1 MGSKKRADN
10 DKLKTTKTDTSS
22 DVSVDEK
29 NGSVLLP
36 VLPLRDVVLFPHMVM
51 PLFVGRAKSINALEE
66 AMANNQNIFL
76 VAQKTPEEQ
85 YRVKNLYDVGTIAS
99 ILQLLR
105 LPDGTFKVLVEG
117 KMRARVKEFVG
128 RGSKSRFLSVQCE
141 PLPETSEDKKQIKAG
156 IRSLLSQFE
165 SYLAISSKM
174 PPELMHTLFGIE
186 DPSRLTDTIVAHLDL
201 KVPQRQE
208 ILEQQDI
215 LLRIKRLMELIE
227 GEMEVLKVE
236 KKIRKTVKSSIEKN
250 QRDYYL
256 TEQMKAIRKELDE
269 SEGISE
275 IEALEEA
282 IKKAKMPE
290 EALEKTN
297 AELKKLKTMPLM
309 SAESTVSRN
318 YIDYMLGVP
327 WSKRAKV
334 NKSISFSK
342 EVLEADHYG
351 LEKVKERIIE
361 YLAVHK
367 RVGKIK
373 GPILCLVGPPGVGK
387 TSLGASVARAT
398 GRPLTRVALGGIR
411 DEAEIRGHRRTYI
424 GSMPGKIVQKL
435 SKEGVKNPVFLLDE
449 IDKMAM
455 DFRGD
460 PASALLE
467 VLDPEQNST
476 FNDHY
481 LEVDLDLSE
490 VFFIC
495 TSNSMNIPA
504 PLLDRMEVIHLSGYT
519 EDEKL
524 NIAKKY
530 LVKKVCKENGVTDK
544 EFKLADTT
552 LLKIIRDYTR
562 ESGVRSLER
571 KLSKIARKVVLE
583 ITEDS
588 EKSNKKKQNKQKKV
602 TKSSIIKQTDLE
614 KYLGVK
620 QYTFGLADKKAQL
633 GQVTGLA
640 WTEVGGELL
649 KIEVTV
655 VPGKGKTIRTGQ
667 LGDVMKESISA
678 ALTVVRARSKD
689 YDIALDFHEKKDIH
703 VHVPE
708 GATPKDGPSAGI
720 GMCTALVSA
729 LSGKKVRADVAMT
742 GEITLRGEILPIG
755 GLKEKLLAARRGGI
769 KTVIIPEENKRH
781 LSEIP
786 EEITGPLE
794 IIPVKWIDDVLEIA
808 LVSQKKAKNKSKN

>member
-1 MGSKKRADN
+1 M
-10 DKLKTTKTDTSS
+10 
-22 DVSVDEK
+22 
-29 NGSVLLP
+29 
-36 VLPLRDVVLFPHMVM
+36 
-51 PLFVGRAKSINALEE
+51 
-66 AMANNQNIFL
+66 
-76 VAQKTPEEQ
+76 VAQKTPDEK
-85 YRVKNLYDVGTIAS
+85 YSVKNLYKVGTIAN

-105 LPDGTFKVLVEG
+105 LPDGTFKVLIEG
-117 KMRARVKEFVG
+117 QKRAKAKDFMGV
-128 RGSKSRFLSVQCE
+128 SAKSRFFTVVCN
-141 PLPETSEDKKQIKAG
+141 PMSEVMDDKKEVDAG
-156 IRSLLSQFE
+156 IRTLLSQFE
-165 SYLAISSKM
+165 GYLSVSAKM
-174 PPELMHTLFGIE
+174 PLELMNTLSGID
-186 DPSRLTDTIVAHLDL
+186 DPSRLADTIVAHLDL
-201 KVPQRQE
+201 KIEQRQE
-208 ILEQQDI
+208 ILEQKNV
-215 LLRIKRLMELIE
+215 LLRINKLMELIE
-227 GEMEVLKVE
+227 GELEVLKVE
-236 KKIRKTVKSSIEKN
+236 KKIRKNVKSSIEKN

-275 IEALEEA
+275 LEALEEA
-282 IKKAKMPE
+282 IKKSNMPD

-297 AELKKLKTMPLM
+297 AELKKLKAMPLM

-318 YIDYMLGVP
+318 YIDYMIGVP
-327 WSKRAKV
+327 WDKRAKL
-334 NKSISFSK
+334 NKSINFSK
-342 EVLEADHYG
+342 DILEEDHYG

-373 GPILCLVGPPGVGK
+373 GPILCLIGPPGVGK
-387 TSLGASVARAT
+387 TSLGASIARAT
-398 GRPLTRVALGGIR
+398 GRPLTRVALGGVR

-435 SKEGVKNPVFLLDE
+435 SKVDAKNPVFLLDE

-504 PLLDRMEVIHLSGYT
+504 PLLDRMEIIHLSGYT

-530 LVKKVCKENGVTDK
+530 LVTKVCKENGLTEK
-544 EFKLADTT
+544 EFKLADST
-552 LLKIIRDYTR
+552 LLKVIREYTR

-571 KLSKIARKVVLE
+571 QLSKIARKVVLE
-583 ITEDS
+583 ITENV
-588 EKSNKKKQNKQKKV
+588 EKAKNS
-602 TKSSIIKQTDLE
+602 KSKDITRSAVVKLTDIE

-620 QYTFGLADKKAQL
+620 KYTFGLADKTAQL

-655 VPGKGKTIRTGQ
+655 VPGKGKAIRTGQ
-667 LGDVMKESISA
+667 LGDVMQESISA
-678 ALTVVRARSKD
+678 ALTVVRARSKSMRF
-689 YDIALDFHEKKDIH
+689 LKTSMKKKIFTFMFQK
-703 VHVPE
+703 
-708 GATPKDGPSAGI
+708 G
-720 GMCTALVSA
+720 
-729 LSGKKVRADVAMT
+729 
-742 GEITLRGEILPIG
+742 
-755 GLKEKLLAARRGGI
+755 
-769 KTVIIPEENKRH
+769 RH
-781 LSEIP
+781 LKMVLVLVLVCVRLWFQHYQVRKSE
-786 EEITGPLE
+786 LM
-794 IIPVKWIDDVLEIA
+794 W
-808 LVSQKKAKNKSKN
+808 Q

>member
-1 MGSKKRADN
+1 MGSKQRTDKDTFN
-10 DKLKTTKTDTSS
+10 DKKDAAKSGSDKSS
-22 DVSVDEK
+22 SAKGD
-29 NGSVLLP
+29 SVLLP

-51 PLFVGRAKSINALEE
+51 PLFVGRDKSINALEE

-85 YRVKNLYDVGTIAS
+85 YRVKNLYNVGTIAS
-99 ILQLLR
+99 VLQLLR

-117 KMRARVKEFVG
+117 QRRAKVKEFVG
-128 RGSKSRFLSVQCE
+128 RGSKSRFLSVLCQ
-141 PLPETSEDKKQIKAG
+141 PLSEISKDKKQIKASM
-156 IRSLLSQFE
+156 RSLLSQFE
-165 SYLAISSKM
+165 LYLSSNPKV
-174 PPELMHTLFGIE
+174 PPELMNTLSGIE
-186 DPSRLTDTIVAHLDL
+186 DPSRLTDTIVSHLDL
-201 KVPQRQE
+201 KVPQRQKV
-208 ILEQQDI
+208 LEQQDI
-215 LLRIKRLMELIE
+215 LLRIGDLMELVE
-227 GEMEVLKVE
+227 GELEVLKVE

-282 IKKAKMPE
+282 IKKAKMPA
-290 EALEKTN
+290 EALKKTN
-297 AELKKLKTMPLM
+297 SELKKLKAMPLM

-318 YIDYMLGVP
+318 YIDYMIEVP
-327 WSKRAKV
+327 WSKRSKTD
-334 NKSISFSK
+334 KSMRFSK
-342 EVLEADHYG
+342 ETLEEDHYG
-351 LEKVKERIIE
+351 LGKVKERIIE

-387 TSLGASVARAT
+387 TSLGASIARAT

-467 VLDPEQNST
+467 VLDPEQNCT

-495 TSNSMNIPA
+495 TANSMNIPS

-530 LVKKVCKENGVTDK
+530 LVKKVCEANGLSSS
-544 EFKLADTT
+544 EFQLADTV
-552 LLKIIRDYTR
+552 LLKIIRGYTR

-571 KLSKIARKVVLE
+571 KLSKIARKVV
-583 ITEDS
+583 TELTMEADRTKNKAKVK
-588 EKSNKKKQNKQKKV
+588 KSKPFKVKQV
-602 TKSSIIKQTDLE
+602 DLQ

-620 QYTFGLADKKAQL
+620 KYTFGLADKKSQL

-649 KIEVTV
+649 KIEATV

-678 ALTVVRARSKD
+678 ALTVVRSRAKD
-689 YDIALDFHEKKDIH
+689 YDIDASFHEKKDIH

-742 GEITLRGEILPIG
+742 GEITLRGEVLPIG

-781 LSEIP
+781 LIEIP
-786 EEITGPLE
+786 KEITDPLE
-794 IIPVKWIDDVLEIA
+794 VIPVRWIEQVLDLA
-808 LVSQKKAKNKSKN
+808 LVSTAKVKNKSKN